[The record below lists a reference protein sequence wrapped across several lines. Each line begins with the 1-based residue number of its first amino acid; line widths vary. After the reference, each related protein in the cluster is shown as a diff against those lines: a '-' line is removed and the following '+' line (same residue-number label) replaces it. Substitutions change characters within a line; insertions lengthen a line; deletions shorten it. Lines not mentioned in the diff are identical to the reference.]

1 MSLDRVQLRVVGS
14 VAGVILVST
23 LFPGVLQA
31 APSFD
36 GSRDL
41 ARAGKA
47 PQFSGSPPRWVQ
59 RPYLGTKRGGGLVLR
74 GSVLVDPVVIRP
86 DRSGRTDK
94 LTVQLLIA
102 KSGSSTPK
110 KPRALEFLPD
120 GKLELKKNKAGYVSK
135 RGVRR
140 FEFVLPRKVS
150 KSLGKRSFAGK
161 VATIAVSVTH
171 LKDVYLGGR
180 PRYGVRQ
187 WNGASLAGRPLTRQ
201 EARNRIRDL
210 KRQLRIDRGKKPA
223 PFSGNSR
230 SQWNGTSPMFNT
242 ISMTNSTPFTQQLSI
257 NPNIQCMWTGDSTS
271 ATLGA
276 SIGNV
281 APGTTVSATYEF
293 DGTPTNS
300 EWAGLQ
306 GATGGLNA
314 PGTQGGLTRDL
325 VGAATAAGQNLL
337 TSAETGGNYNE
348 AGAVEAAASA
358 AVTFLTSFFEGLNEV
373 STCNDVATYPETFAV
388 TSTVTGFGTNG
399 SQDVSAA
406 TWPVPST
413 WNVTPPPNLPGA
425 WSGGPLQVGTQV
437 DTSFANST
445 PPTCSSPTAAPTD
458 WCGFV
463 YGSLQPMLG
472 AQTSSTYYWNGGQPA
487 YMVSNNAQAGTNTGG
502 GATFQ
507 GGLFQ
512 NFGPNPGTPGD
523 AWCKSSLGVWS
534 NCSADLD
541 SEGSEYPYFQNY
553 NPVGSLFGQLTYLSN
568 PDWTTG
574 IAVDDG
580 PELTVQRV
588 SQGGDAKLQLTCKLP
603 TDTQLN
609 LPFGPGNATYSTDLG
624 TAVGASAG
632 ANGSWLV
639 SYFAVNPDNEFVY
652 DPESLPSDATGEPFE
667 PDVGPGSNPQTAA
680 LGQGNVQATIPAGI
694 QYETLAGQSSSVSD
708 WGCTAT
714 PSATFPGLAITQPA
728 GTGTSGIFGTTT
740 DSSGNLVT
748 TGWPM
753 PGNHTGWP
761 NTLFTPYDSDTNYS
775 WQWPVDRV
783 NVGFQGV
790 TQPSALSP
798 NPG

>member
-1 MSLDRVQLRVVGS
+1 MLE
-14 VAGVILVST
+14 
-23 LFPGVLQA
+23 
-31 APSFD
+31 
-36 GSRDL
+36 
-41 ARAGKA
+41 
-47 PQFSGSPPRWVQ
+47 
-59 RPYLGTKRGGGLVLR
+59 
-74 GSVLVDPVVIRP
+74 GSVLVDPVVTRP
-86 DRSGRTDK
+86 NRSGRTDK
-94 LTVQLLIA
+94 LVAQLLVA

-120 GKLELKKNKAGYVSK
+120 RKLLLRESRAVYVK
-135 RGVRR
+135 ERGVKR
-140 FEFVLPRKVS
+140 FEFALPRELS
-150 KSLGKRSFAGK
+150 RDLAERPFGAK
-161 VATIAVSVTH
+161 VATVAVSVTH
-171 LKDVYLGGR
+171 MKDVNLGGR

-187 WNGASLAGRPLTRQ
+187 WNGAGLVRRPLTRQ
-201 EARNRIRDL
+201 ETRSRIRDL
-210 KRQLRIDRGKKPA
+210 KRQLLIDRGKGPA
-223 PFSGNSR
+223 PYSSGSR
-230 SQWNGTSPMFNT
+230 SQWNGQSPMFNT
-242 ISMTNSTPFTQQLSI
+242 VSMTNSTPFTQQLSI
-257 NPNIQCMWTGDSTS
+257 NPNIQCMWTGDDTS
-271 ATLGA
+271 ASLGA

-293 DGTPTNS
+293 DGGSTNS
-300 EWAGLQ
+300 QWAGLQ

-348 AGAVEAAASA
+348 AGAAEAAASA
-358 AVTFLTSFFEGLNEV
+358 AVTFLVSFFAGLNET
-373 STCNDVATYPETFAV
+373 SSCNDVATYPETFAI

-399 SQDVSAA
+399 AQNVAKA
-406 TWPVPST
+406 NWPAPAT
-413 WNVTPPPNLPGA
+413 WNVTPAPNLPGA

-437 DTSFANST
+437 DNSFANST
-445 PPTCSSPTAAPTD
+445 PPTCPGPTSLPTD

-487 YMVSNNAQAGTNTGG
+487 YMVSNNAPSGTYTGG

-534 NCSADLD
+534 NCSGDISQEA
-541 SEGSEYPYFQNY
+541 PYFQNY
-553 NPVGSLFGQLTYLSN
+553 NPAGSLFGQLTYLSN

-574 IAVDDG
+574 IAVDNG
-580 PELTVQRV
+580 PSLSVESVT
-588 SQGGDAKLQLTCKLP
+588 QGGDEKIQLTCSLP

-609 LPFGPGNATYSTDLG
+609 LPFGPANATYSTDLG

-632 ANGSWLV
+632 AAGSWLV
-639 SYFAVNPDNEFVY
+639 SYFAVNSTNEFVY
-652 DPESLPSDATGEPFE
+652 DPASLPSNSTGEPFE
-667 PDVGPGSNPQTAA
+667 PNVGPGSNPQTAS

-694 QYETLAGQSSSVSD
+694 QYETLAGEASTPVS

-714 PSATFPGLAITQPA
+714 PSATFQGLEITQPA

-740 DSSGNLVT
+740 DSDGNLVT

-783 NVGFQGV
+783 NIGFQGV
-790 TQPSALSP
+790 TQPSSLTP
-798 NPG
+798 NP

>member
-1 MSLDRVQLRVVGS
+1 ML
-14 VAGVILVST
+14 
-23 LFPGVLQA
+23 
-31 APSFD
+31 
-36 GSRDL
+36 
-41 ARAGKA
+41 KA
-47 PQFSGSPPRWVQ
+47 
-59 RPYLGTKRGGGLVLR
+59 
-74 GSVLVDPVVIRP
+74 SVLVDPVVTRP
-86 DRSGRTDK
+86 SRSGRTDK
-94 LTVQLLIA
+94 LVVQLLVA
-102 KSGSSTPK
+102 KSGSSTPE

-120 GKLELKKNKAGYVSK
+120 RKLLLRKTKTVYAKV

-140 FEFVLPRKVS
+140 LEFALPRKVS
-150 KSLGKRSFAGK
+150 RNLAKRSFAAR
-161 VATIAVSVTH
+161 VATVAVSVTH
-171 LKDVYLGGR
+171 MKDVNLGGR

-187 WNGASLAGRPLTRQ
+187 WNGASLARRPLTRR
-201 EARNRIRDL
+201 EARGRIRDL
-210 KRQLRIDRGKKPA
+210 KRQLQIDRGKGPSPYSK
-223 PFSGNSR
+223 STR
-230 SQWNGTSPMFNT
+230 SQWNGQSPMFNT

-257 NPNIQCMWTGDSTS
+257 NPNIQCMWTGDDTS
-271 ATLGA
+271 ASLGA

-293 DGTPTNS
+293 DGGSTNS
-300 EWAGLQ
+300 QWAGLQ

-348 AGAVEAAASA
+348 AGAAEAAASA
-358 AVTFLTSFFEGLNEV
+358 AVTFLISFFAGLNET
-373 STCNDVATYPETFAV
+373 SSCNDVATYPETFAI

-399 SQDVSAA
+399 AQDVALA
-406 TWPVPST
+406 TWPAPST
-413 WNVTPPPNLPGA
+413 WNVTPAPNLPGA
-425 WSGGPLQVGTQV
+425 WAGGPLQVGTQV
-437 DTSFANST
+437 DTSFAGST
-445 PPTCSSPTAAPTD
+445 PPSCPGPTSSPVD

-487 YMVSNNAQAGTNTGG
+487 YMVSNNASSGTYTGG

-523 AWCKSSLGVWS
+523 AWCRSSLGVWS
-534 NCSADLD
+534 NCSGDISDEA
-541 SEGSEYPYFQNY
+541 PYFQNY
-553 NPVGSLFGQLTYLSN
+553 NPAGSLFGQLTYLSN
-568 PDWTTG
+568 PEWTTG

-580 PELTVQRV
+580 PSLSVQSV
-588 SQGGDAKLQLTCKLP
+588 TQGGDDKVQLTCTLP

-609 LPFGPGNATYSTDLG
+609 LPFGPANATYSTDLG
-624 TAVGASAG
+624 TAVGASPGAAG
-632 ANGSWLV
+632 DWLV
-639 SYFAVNPDNEFVY
+639 SYFAVNSSNEFVY
-652 DPESLPSDATGEPFE
+652 DPASLPSNSSGEPFE
-667 PDVGPGSNPQTAA
+667 PNVGPGSNAQTAS
-680 LGQGNVQATIPAGI
+680 LSQGNVQATIPTGI
-694 QYETLAGQSSSVSD
+694 QYETLAGEPSTPVN

-714 PSATFPGLAITQPA
+714 PSATFQGLDITQPS

-740 DSSGNLVT
+740 DSAGNLVT

-775 WQWPVDRV
+775 WQWPVDRL

-790 TQPSALSP
+790 TQPSALTP
-798 NPG
+798 AP